1 MKAAG
6 VKEIKEALQD
16 ASHTD
21 LVACCLRLARFRQD
35 SKELLTYLLF
45 EAHDEN
51 GYVSHVKESLGDM
64 FHDVNTKNLYYAKKT
79 IRKIVRT
86 ANKYIRYSG
95 QNITEAEILLYVAEK
110 IKELDLDLTKSPVL
124 MNLYKGLLKKLD
136 KCLAG
141 MHEDLRYDFTG
152 ARTEVEIG

>member
-6 VKEIKEALQD
+6 IKEIKDALQD
-16 ASHTD
+16 ASHAE
-21 LVACCLRLARFRQD
+21 LMECCLRLARFKQE

-51 GYVSHVKESLGDM
+51 GYVTHVKESLADM
-64 FHDVNTKNLYYAKKT
+64 FNEVNTSNLYYAKKT

-95 QNITEAEILLYVAEK
+95 RDITEAEILLFVAEK
-110 IKELDLDLTKSPVL
+110 IKELELDLTKSPVL

-136 KCLAG
+136 KCLSG

-152 ARTEVEIG
+152 PRTEIEI